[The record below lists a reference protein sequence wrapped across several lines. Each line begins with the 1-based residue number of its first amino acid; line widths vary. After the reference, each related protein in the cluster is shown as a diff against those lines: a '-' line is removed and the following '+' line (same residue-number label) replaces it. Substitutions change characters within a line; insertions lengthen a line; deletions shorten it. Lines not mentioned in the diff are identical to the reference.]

1 MSLRLLNAE
10 RPSEWEALFLD
21 ALYEIAFVCR
31 LRVGAYANF
40 FVQQVQWG
48 THDLSPEATPD

>member
-40 FVQQVQWG
+40 FVQG